1 MKKKILCLL
10 LSLIMVLGAIIP
22 SVAMARPVE
31 VEKLSTNGLEIKDDS
46 ELRTYIVEIYDEQNR
61 TRNSVST
68 YADRRND
75 QQTVSEFKAA
85 KSIGQETSVIENRI
99 NDQNNVLADIF
110 GKEAVLRNFDQM
122 SYSHMADRSSLQRYE
137 TRSASAR
144 PMAISSQ
151 KPIITNVGQLKD
163 MPRYKAIL
171 NGFAL
176 DMTYSQAKEVAK
188 LDGVK
193 AVTLAR
199 DYEMPSMIT
208 SREMVKSSIANSR
221 GYNGE
226 GRVVAILDTGADV
239 THPDLRLSD
248 PSKAKYNEASI
259 KEVIANNQLWGTYRT
274 EKIPYA
280 YNYANRSQE
289 ILDDAN
295 HGQHIAG
302 TIAGNSLKK
311 DGTRGIVP
319 EAQLLVMRV
328 FALNVPTTNSAIYAE
343 AVDDA
348 VILGADS
355 INMSLGSFAGS
366 VDENDLIMDHVAEN
380 ANNAGSIVAIAA
392 GNDGYQFGNQGSQPG
407 DYQDYGTVG
416 NPSTMERSIAVASYN
431 NDKFS
436 FYELKYDGKGFFSKG
451 TPEENPVDFS
461 KGFKYGEEYEY
472 VDCGFGFGTNDEK
485 DQGNDFDGIE
495 LKGKIALVQRGE
507 SSFSEKIKNAQDAG
521 AVAVIVGNKPQSDLD
536 ETFGMLVDPNLVPAF
551 AVSRRTYE
559 MLKNAKDKK
568 ISIDDKKISDSPTA
582 GYMSDSSSWG
592 PTPNLGIKPEITAPG
607 NNIYSTDNDGGYTLM
622 SGTSMATPH
631 VTGGISA
638 VRGAVEKA
646 NLGLEGKDLSAFVKN
661 VLMTTA
667 RPINIKGTTDKY
679 YPVRSQGAGLMDL
692 DAATNTNFVTVTDP
706 TSKEAKI
713 EYRQISENKLDIN
726 LNLVNYSDK
735 AVDYDVYYV
744 LFTDLPDE
752 NGNLNLNTNRY
763 MPRNIE
769 AKTRLGEISLEANDS
784 GSFNKTVTW
793 DDNFY
798 VKDYTNGY
806 FVDGFVF
813 FEPKAN
819 AEGAKDFVNLS
830 VPLLAYKGEWDKIDV
845 LEPYIHELLKYDKKP
860 FWHPEAKEEIYKLAD
875 YKINATTL
883 ISKSG
888 DDISQTAGDYILGR
902 ATNGEFTDNLAF
914 SPGNPDNN
922 QDFVQFKGVFL
933 RNWADFNI
941 RIEDEEGNLVK
952 RISNT
957 YRTSG
962 RKASDTIDGSNN
974 IAETNEVWSWD
985 GKDASGNLVPEGTY
999 KFITSVRMADKTD
1012 ATLQERSVDLKLDNT
1027 APVINSVDLIEKV
1040 VKEAT
1045 EETKEEKQTTVEVTA
1060 TDDFAGLKAIYYVD
1074 SLGSAELVEKDGK
1087 YTYTLISDKDID
1099 NGKIIA
1105 IDWAGN
1111 RTEQLVKEASG
1122 KGKVTIEWKAEDG
1135 SQQPTNK
1142 VNVYRI
1148 VKDEDGKESLIAVSD
1163 LSKLQNGKYKVAFD
1177 TLPADYE
1184 YKIDPEVFEITD
1196 ENSEQTVTISY
1207 KKVDTK
1213 DFGEL
1218 KIDLVYPGDYDGRVD
1233 LFAVDKDGKEYPIS
1247 NRLAGFGTYYTA
1259 KVPAGEYKI
1268 IAKDQN
1274 GNPVELMGRRKLT
1287 VESQGITR
1295 AEYQVFYNEGAYELK
1310 TLIFTDDEELFN
1322 KIVDSIRQKELVDEN
1337 GEPVLDDD
1345 GEPIIDY
1352 LINAKDWFNITN
1364 TKTGTSVYEENI
1376 DYLEG
1381 YSWDNSYV
1389 GFYGEYEPGIYAIQF
1404 YINLPAGEFEVSF
1417 KDDNRLYNLLPSSI
1431 VDESFSGEWNELG
1444 VYKKSTAKGSLTVKE
1459 ELLAGVKDQPIN
1471 SVYTL
1476 YNSYGELVK
1485 ATSDMYWADLP
1496 VGTYTLEVESKIPE
1510 LTPERPVYKISITD
1524 EELDV
1529 KEVVRYKNIDED
1541 PIDRKASV
1549 SIGAYGTYP
1558 DYLEDLEVVLTSKK
1572 DGKVYKEKVQL
1583 STNKTSGK
1591 EKQILVPMGVYDVE
1605 FTNIPEGT
1613 EIEAL
1618 FLSTFDWDDRSDL
1631 LNKDGNKFELLVN
1644 QSNVGIEIS
1653 LRMVYFTPE
1662 KPVEP
1667 EKPVD
1672 PKPDEPSEPEK
1683 PVEPYY
1689 PPYSPILDWI
1699 WSGPSIIE
1707 PSKPAVTHKT
1717 ASYEVRLTI
1726 GSKDYEVIIGD
1737 VVTKGKMDVEPYIKE
1752 GRTMLPIRYVAE
1764 ALGFDVEWDNPNRTV
1779 ILTDKEYKIEIP
1791 VDTNKII
1798 VNGKTYESDVKPE
1811 IVNDRTMLPIANIA
1825 RALGLVDGEDII
1837 WNNESKEVIIKRQ
1850 VKF

>member
-1 MKKKILCLL
+1 
-10 LSLIMVLGAIIP
+10 MVLGAIVP

-31 VEKLSTNGLEIKDDS
+31 VEKLSTNGLDLKDDGK
-46 ELRTYIVEIYDEQNR
+46 LRTYIVEIYDNENR
-61 TRNSVST
+61 TRESVSR
-68 YADRRND
+68 YADRSYD
-75 QQTVSEFKAA
+75 QYTVSEFKAA
-85 KSIGQETSVIENRI
+85 RDRGAELSVIEKRI

-110 GKEAVLRNFDQM
+110 GQRNVSRNFEAM
-122 SYSHMADRSSLQRYE
+122 SYSHLADRGALKTSAIKSFTQR
-137 TRSASAR
+137 
-144 PMAISSQ
+144 
-151 KPIITNVGQLKD
+151 PIINDTSQLED

-176 DMTYSQAKEVAK
+176 DMTYRQAQEVAK

-199 DYEMPSMIT
+199 EYEMPSMIT
-208 SREMVKSSIANSR
+208 SREMVKSSEANSK

-239 THPDLRLSD
+239 THPDLRLTD
-248 PSKAKYNEASI
+248 PAKAKYNKKSI
-259 KEVIANNQLWGTYRT
+259 EKAIADNQLWGTYRT
-274 EKIPYA
+274 EKVPYA
-280 YNYANRSQE
+280 YNYADREQN

-302 TIAGNSLKK
+302 TIAGNSLKE

-328 FALNVPTTNSAIYAE
+328 FALGRPTTNSAIYAE

-366 VDENDLIMDHVAEN
+366 VEENDLIMDHVVEN

-392 GNDGYQFGNQGSQPG
+392 GNDGYQFGKQNSQPA

-416 NPSTMERSIAVASYN
+416 APSTMLGSFAVASYN
-431 NDKFS
+431 NDKYA
-436 FYELKYDGKGFFSKG
+436 FYEMKFNGKGFYTDG
-451 TPEENPVDFS
+451 TPKGYPVDYT
-461 KGFKYGEEYEY
+461 KGFEYEKEFEY
-472 VDCGFGFGTNDEK
+472 VDCGFGFGINDSEN
-485 DQGNDFDGIE
+485 QGNDFAGKD
-495 LKGKIALVQRGE
+495 LTGKIALVQRGK

-521 AVAVIVGNKPQSDLD
+521 AVAVIVGNNDPDPDATL
-536 ETFGMLVDPNLVPAF
+536 GMQVNDGLIPGFL
-551 AVSRRTYE
+551 VSRATYE
-559 MLKNAKDKK
+559 ILKNAEVKK
-568 ISIDDKKISDSPTA
+568 LSIDDEKISDSPTA
-582 GYMSDSSSWG
+582 GYMSNSSSWG

-607 NNIYSTDNDGGYTLM
+607 NNIYSTDNDDGYTLM

-631 VTGGISA
+631 VAGGISA
-638 VRGAVEKA
+638 VRVAVEKA
-646 NLGLEGKDLSAFVKN
+646 NLGLKGKDLSAFVKN

-692 DAATNTNFVTVTDP
+692 DAATNKNFVTVIDP
-706 TSKEAKI
+706 TSHEAKI
-713 EYRQISENKLDIN
+713 EYRQISETELNIN
-726 LNLVNYSDK
+726 LNLKNYSDK
-735 AVDYDVYYV
+735 AVNYDVYYV

-752 NGNLNLNTNRY
+752 NGNLRLNSNHY
-763 MPRNIE
+763 MPRNIT
-769 AKTRLGEISLEANDS
+769 AKTKLGEISLGAKGS
-784 GSFNKTVTW
+784 GNFNKTVTW
-793 DDNFY
+793 DDSVYRN
-798 VKDYTNGY
+798 DYTNGY

-813 FEPKAN
+813 FEPKAT

-830 VPLLAYKGEWDKIDV
+830 VPLLAYKGQWDNV
-845 LEPYIHELLKYDKKP
+845 EVMEPFIHELLQYDRKP
-860 FWHPEAKEEIYKLAD
+860 FWHPEEKEEIYKLPN

-883 ISKSG
+883 ISSAG
-888 DDISQTAGDYILGR
+888 NDVEQWAGDFILGR
-902 ATNGEFTDNLAF
+902 ANNGEFTDNLAF
-914 SPGNPDNN
+914 SPGNPDHN
-922 QDFVQFKGVFL
+922 QDYVQFKGVFL

-941 RIEDEEGNLVK
+941 RIEDENGNLVR

-962 RKASDTIDGSNN
+962 KKASDTVDGSNN
-974 IAETNEVWSWD
+974 IAYTNEVWSWD
-985 GKDASGNLVPEGTY
+985 GKDASGDLVPEGTY
-999 KFITSVRMADKTD
+999 KFITSVRMADKAD
-1012 ATLQERSVDLKLDNT
+1012 AQIQEKSVDLKLDNT
-1027 APVINSVDLIEKV
+1027 APVINSVNLVEKV

-1045 EETKEEKQTTVEVTA
+1045 EETEEEKQTTVEVTA

-1111 RTEQLVKEASG
+1111 RTEHSVNEKAGQ
-1122 KGKVTIEWKAEDG
+1122 GKVTIKWVTEDE
-1135 SQQPTNK
+1135 SPQPTNK

-1148 VKDEDGKESLIAVSD
+1148 VTDEDGKESLIAVSD
-1163 LSKLQNGKYKVAFD
+1163 LSRLQNGKYKVAFD

-1184 YKIDPEVFEITD
+1184 YKIEPESFEITD

-1207 KKVDTK
+1207 KAVDTK

-1218 KIDLVYPGDYDGRVD
+1218 RIDLLYPADYNGRVD
-1233 LFAVDKDGKEYPIS
+1233 LFAVDKDGKTYPIS
-1247 NRLAGFGTYYTA
+1247 TRVQTFGSYLMA
-1259 KVPAGEYKI
+1259 KVPAGEYEI
-1268 IAKDQN
+1268 IARDQE
-1274 GNPVELMGRRKLT
+1274 GKQVQLIGPRTLEVA
-1287 VESQGITR
+1287 SQKATR
-1295 AEYQVFYNEGAYELK
+1295 QAYQVLFRAFSYMFQLYAYTDDVNLYNEMVKDITEVGEGNDKYY
-1310 TLIFTDDEELFN
+1310 LFDI
-1322 KIVDSIRQKELVDEN
+1322 KK
-1337 GEPVLDDD
+1337 
-1345 GEPIIDY
+1345 
-1352 LINAKDWFNITN
+1352 WFNITN
-1364 TKTGTSVYEENI
+1364 AETGTSIYDQDFDFPYTWKDAERTWNGQT
-1376 DYLEG
+1376 DDG
-1381 YSWDNSYV
+1381 NYV
-1389 GFYGEYEPGIYAIQF
+1389 VDLIVS
-1404 YINLPAGEFEVSF
+1404 LPAGKYNIEFKGDTSKYDIFPQVIEKSA
-1417 KDDNRLYNLLPSSI
+1417 YNPGGPM
-1431 VDESFSGEWNELG
+1431 DWLG
-1444 VYKKSTAKGSLTVKE
+1444 FEIYKKSTAIGSLTVKE
-1459 ELLAGVKDQPIN
+1459 ELLAGVEDQPIN

-1510 LTPERPVYKISITD
+1510 LTPERPVYKISITED
-1524 EELDV
+1524 NLDV

-1541 PIDRKASV
+1541 PVDRKASV
-1549 SIGAYGTYP
+1549 SIGAYGSYP
-1558 DYLEDLEVVLTSKK
+1558 DYLENLEVVLTSKK
-1572 DGKVYKEKVQL
+1572 DGKIYKEKVQL

-1618 FLSTFDWDDRSDL
+1618 FLSSFDWANRADL
-1631 LNKDGNKFELLVN
+1631 LNNEGNKFELLVN
-1644 QSNVGIEIS
+1644 KSNVGVELT

-1662 KPVEP
+1662 KPTEPEKPVDPVEP

-1672 PKPDEPSEPEK
+1672 P
-1683 PVEPYY
+1683 VEPYY
-1689 PPYSPILDWI
+1689 PPYGPILDWI
-1699 WSGPSIIE
+1699 WSAPSTGSVQPTRPVVE
-1707 PSKPAVTHKT
+1707 SKKINLEAKF
-1717 ASYEVRLTI
+1717 TI
-1726 GSKDYEVIIGD
+1726 GSKEYEVTMDD
-1737 VVTKGKMDVEPYIKE
+1737 VVTKGEMDVEPYIKD

-1764 ALGFDVEWDNPNRTV
+1764 ALGFDVEWDEANRTV
-1779 ILTDKEYKIEIP
+1779 ILTDKENKVVIP

-1811 IVNDRTMLPIANIA
+1811 IVIDRTMLPIANIA

-1837 WNNESKEVIIKRQ
+1837 WNEETREVIIKRQ
-1850 VKF
+1850 IKL

>member
-1 MKKKILCLL
+1 M
-10 LSLIMVLGAIIP
+10 MVLGAIIP

-31 VEKLSTNGLEIKDDS
+31 VEKLSTNGLEIKDNQV
-46 ELRTYIVEIYDEQNR
+46 RTYIVEIYDEQNR

-68 YADRRND
+68 YAERRND

-85 KSIGQETSVIENRI
+85 RSMGQETSVIAERI
-99 NDQNNVLADIF
+99 NDQNNVLAEIF
-110 GKEAVLRNFDQM
+110 GQRQISRNFDSL
-122 SYSHMADRSSLQRYE
+122 SYSHLADRKALKTSAF
-137 TRSASAR
+137 RSFGKR
-144 PMAISSQ
+144 
-151 KPIITNVGQLKD
+151 PIINDISQLKD

-176 DMTYSQAKEVAK
+176 KMTQKQAEEVAK

-199 DYEMPSMIT
+199 EYEKPSMLT
-208 SREMVKSSIANSR
+208 SREMVKSSEANKK
-221 GYNGE
+221 GYDGQ

-239 THPDLRLSD
+239 NHPDLRISNPD
-248 PSKAKYNEASI
+248 KAKYNEDSI
-259 KEVIANNQLWGTYRT
+259 NEVIEKNQLWGTYRT

-280 YNYANRSQE
+280 YNYADRSQD
-289 ILDDAN
+289 IKDSAN

-302 TIAGNSLKK
+302 TIAGNSLKE

-366 VDENDLIMDHVAEN
+366 VEDADAIMDHVVEN
-380 ANNAGSIVAIAA
+380 ANNAGSLVAIAA

-416 NPSTMERSIAVASYN
+416 APSTMDGSFAVASYN

-436 FYELKYDGKGFFSKG
+436 FYELKYNGKGFFSNG

-461 KGFKYGEEYEY
+461 KGFKYETEYEY
-472 VDCGFGFGTNDEK
+472 VDCGFGFGLNDEK
-485 DQGNDFDGIE
+485 DQGNDFEGIN
-495 LKGKIALVQRGE
+495 LTGKIALVQRGD
-507 SSFSEKIKNAQDAG
+507 SSFSEKIRNAQDAG
-521 AVAVIVGNKPQSDLD
+521 AVAVIVGNNDPDPD
-536 ETFGMLVDPNLVPAF
+536 ANFGMLVDKNLVPAF

-559 MLKNAKDKK
+559 KLKNAEDKK
-568 ISIDDKKISDSPTA
+568 ISIDDKKVSDSPTA

-638 VRGAVEKA
+638 VRGAVAKA
-646 NLGLEGKDLSAFVKN
+646 NLNFTGKELSAFVKN

-692 DAATNTNFVTVTDP
+692 DAATNPNFVTVTDP
-706 TSKEAKI
+706 TSHEAKI
-713 EYRQISENKLDIN
+713 EYRQINKTELDIN
-726 LNLVNYSDK
+726 LNLKNYSKK
-735 AVDYDVYYV
+735 AVDYNVYYV

-763 MPRNIE
+763 MPRNIQ
-769 AKTRLGEISLEANDS
+769 AKTKLGEISLAAN
-784 GSFNKTVTW
+784 GIGNFKETVTW
-793 DDNFY
+793 DDSTFA
-798 VKDYTNGY
+798 KFYTNGY

-819 AEGAKDFVNLS
+819 AEGTREFANLS
-830 VPLLAYKGEWDKIDV
+830 VPLLAYKGEWDKIEII
-845 LEPYIHELLKYDKKP
+845 EPYIHELLKYDVKP
-860 FWHPEAKEEIYKLAD
+860 FWHPEDKEEVYKLSND
-875 YKINATTL
+875 KINATTL
-883 ISKSG
+883 ISSAG
-888 DDISQTAGDYILGR
+888 NDVEQWAGDFILGR

-914 SPGNPDNN
+914 SPGNPDKN
-922 QDFVQFKGVFL
+922 QDYVQFKGVFL

-941 RIEDEEGNLVK
+941 RIEDENGKLVK

-962 RKASDTIDGSNN
+962 RKNADTVDGEN
-974 IAETNEVWSWD
+974 TYFTTDDVWSWD

-999 KFITSVRMADKTD
+999 KFIVSTRMADKAD
-1012 ATLQERSVDLKLDNT
+1012 AQIQEKSVDLKLDNT
-1027 APVINSVDLIEKV
+1027 APVINSVNLVEK
-1040 VKEAT
+1040 
-1045 EETKEEKQTTVEVTA
+1045 TTVEVTA
-1060 TDDFAGLKAIYYVD
+1060 TDDFAGIKAIYYVD
-1074 SLGSAELVEKDGK
+1074 SLGAAELTEKDGK

-1111 RTEQLVKEASG
+1111 RTDQLVKEESG
-1122 KGKVTIEWKAEDG
+1122 KGKVNIEWKAEDG

-1142 VNVYRI
+1142 VNVYRL
-1148 VKDEDGKESLIAVSD
+1148 VEGEDGKEKQIPVSD
-1163 LSKLQNGKYKVAFD
+1163 LTKLQVGKYKVAFD
-1177 TLPADYE
+1177 TIPADYE

-1196 ENSEQTVTISY
+1196 DNSEQTVTISY

-1233 LFAVDKDGKEYPIS
+1233 LFAVDEKGNEYPIS
-1247 NRLAGFGTYYTA
+1247 NRLAGFGTYLTA
-1259 KVPAGEYKI
+1259 RVPAGEYSI
-1268 IAKDQN
+1268 IARDQN
-1274 GNPVELMGRRKLT
+1274 GNPVQLMGPRKIEVKEQDT
-1287 VESQGITR
+1287 TIAS
-1295 AEYQVFYNEGAYELK
+1295 YQVFYNGESFGLRVYIL
-1310 TLIFTDDEELFN
+1310 TDDKELFEKFGESMEEN
-1322 KIVDSIRQKELVDEN
+1322 KYIDKDGKEQVE
-1337 GEPVLDDD
+1337 
-1345 GEPIIDY
+1345 Y
-1352 LINAKDWFNITN
+1352 LFNAKDWFNIIN
-1364 TKTGTSVYEENI
+1364 AKTGTSVYDEEI
-1376 DYLEG
+1376 DYENG
-1381 YSWDNSYV
+1381 YSWDKSIV
-1389 GFYGEYEPGIYAIQF
+1389 GFYKEVETGVYEIDMLL
-1404 YINLPAGEFEVSF
+1404 NLPAGEFEVYF
-1417 KDDNRLYNLLPSSI
+1417 KDDARIYDINPLPL
-1431 VDESFSGEWNELG
+1431 VAESFGADWN
-1444 VYKKSTAKGSLTVKE
+1444 KITISRKSTAKGSLTVTE

-1496 VGTYTLEVESKIPE
+1496 VGSYTLVVESKILE
-1510 LTPERPVYKISITD
+1510 LVPERQAYDISITD
-1524 EELDV
+1524 DNLNVIET
-1529 KEVVRYKNIDED
+1529 VRYKNIDED
-1541 PIDRKASV
+1541 PVDRKASV
-1549 SIGAYGTYP
+1549 SIGAYGSYP
-1558 DYLEDLEVVLTSKK
+1558 DYLENLEVVLTSKK
-1572 DGKVYKEKVQL
+1572 NGKVYRERVQL

-1591 EKQILVPMGVYDVE
+1591 EKQILVPMGIYDVE

-1613 EIEAL
+1613 EIESL
-1618 FLSTFDWDDRSDL
+1618 FLSTFDWVDKSDL

-1662 KPVEP
+1662 EPEKPTEP

-1672 PKPDEPSEPEK
+1672 PKPIDPEK

-1717 ASYEVRLTI
+1717 VSYEVRLTI